1 MKRILLFSSSRNSSS
16 TAAGLRLFH
25 ELSKEPVDRDNLI
38 VVLMQDAVL
47 LALKGYGSDFQNISE
62 AYVLDEHLAKRG
74 FTAQSLRL
82 PFKSTSYDR
91 MVELIMKDET
101 HVIGSF

>member
-16 TAAGLRLFH
+16 TAAGLRLLH
-25 ELSKEPVDRDNLI
+25 ELSKPADRDNLI

-47 LALKGYGSDFQNISE
+47 LALKDYGSDFQNISE

-74 FTAQSLRL
+74 FAAQSLRP
-82 PFKSTSYDR
+82 PFKSTGYDGI
-91 MVELIMKDET
+91 VELIMKDET
-101 HVIGSF
+101 RAIGSF